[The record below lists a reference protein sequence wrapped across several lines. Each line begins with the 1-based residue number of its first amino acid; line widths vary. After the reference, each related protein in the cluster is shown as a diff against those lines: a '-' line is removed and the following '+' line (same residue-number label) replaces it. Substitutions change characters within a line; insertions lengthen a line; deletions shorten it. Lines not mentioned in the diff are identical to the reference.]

1 MVYGAQSINGKGFA
15 DNTAAHEYNAKTK
28 IRLNNIPDPRKY
40 LCKSPEDMYLKNVF
54 KMQIPIVKNES
65 SAYQNSLDNKLGKND
80 PLKKLMYG
88 SFKPNSAYSPVTAT
102 YMPLG
107 AKGFYKELD
116 DLEYLS
122 GGVGYH

>member
-1 MVYGAQSINGKGFA
+1 MVYGAESIDGKGFA
-15 DNTAAHEYNAKTK
+15 DHVARHEDNAKTK
-28 IRLNNIPDPRKY
+28 IHITNMPDIGKY
-40 LCKSPEDMYLKNVF
+40 MCKSPNDMYLKNVF
-54 KMQIPIVKNES
+54 KIPTVSVKGDSKGYINNLDS
-65 SAYQNSLDNKLGKND
+65 KLSNKDSLS
-80 PLKKLMYG
+80 KLMYG

-107 AKGFYKELD
+107 ARDFYKGLN